1 MFARLLV
8 RSLWLLAWCGAL
20 WSCGELRAQPGA
32 GETVIKQGRVLEVQ
46 VKGKV
51 RTLVI
56 ETTEGEKYEIRVSPT
71 LDFSIVGQGDAG
83 FVRPGVF
90 ITSKGVQTQEKIFL
104 TALDVHVLPKG
115 KRPPTG
121 RVEKAEAMKGDSLN
135 VYNVSGEVTSVG
147 PAEGYPDFTALG
159 LKIAGRAP
167 PVWLEQGYQVKVYIT
182 DPELVTAGADA
193 EVALKPL
200 RGGKFT
206 PVAVRVY
213 HEGAFD
219 SATVLGD
226 KADK

>member
-1 MFARLLV
+1 MSLRRMVRPLGWLALCCTLL
-8 RSLWLLAWCGAL
+8 ST
-20 WSCGELRAQPGA
+20 GELFAQPGG
-32 GETVIKQGRVLEVQ
+32 GEPVIKQGRVLEVQ
-46 VKGKV
+46 VKGKT

-56 ETTEGEKYEIRVSPT
+56 ETTEGDKFEIRVTPT
-71 LDFSIVGQGDAG
+71 FDFSIVGQGDAG

-90 ITSKGVQTQEKIFL
+90 ISSKGVQTQDKIFL
-104 TALDVHVLPKG
+104 TSLDVYVLPKG
-115 KRPPTG
+115 KRPPAG
-121 RVEKAEAMKGDSLN
+121 RVEKADAMKGDSLN

-159 LKIAGRAP
+159 LKLTGRAP
-167 PVWLEQGYQVKVYIT
+167 QVWLEQGYQVKVYIT
-182 DPELVTAGADA
+182 DAERVTAGADA

-219 SATVLGD
+219 SAAVFGD